1 MLKNLS
7 NIGLSPLGQNLIP
20 AKSRFTEHI
29 NYFASADVLDNV
41 DFFVDSLPFL
51 SRQYDERDFLL
62 YLTSNNPGSQF
73 NMLKVNKNQFF

>member
-1 MLKNLS
+1 MMLRNSS
-7 NIGLSPLGQNLIP
+7 NIGLSPRNLIP

-62 YLTSNNPGSQF
+62 YLTSNNPGSRF
-73 NMLKVNKNQFF
+73 KMLKVNKKQSF